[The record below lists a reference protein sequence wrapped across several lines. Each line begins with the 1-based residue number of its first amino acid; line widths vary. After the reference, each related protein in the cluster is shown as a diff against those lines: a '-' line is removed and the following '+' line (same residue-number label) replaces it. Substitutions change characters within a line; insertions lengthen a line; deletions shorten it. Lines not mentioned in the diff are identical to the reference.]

1 VIAQNRAVIW
11 ANSALKSFVG
21 VPTPSGFDAK
31 SNALNFASSYC
42 RACHEKRSKIRVAAL
57 PCLFNGLMA
66 TLILNLVLVDISVHM
81 MVQCIY
87 FSRMSM
93 HTCTQTSATSALGI
107 DFVSV
112 WRSSSS
118 FPTINSLTPPSLSC
132 KPPGLKFEGQKE
144 RASYYKSEKKVRLAT
159 FFCISFMQF
168 SAFTRCKDF

>member
-1 VIAQNRAVIW
+1 M
-11 ANSALKSFVG
+11 
-21 VPTPSGFDAK
+21 
-31 SNALNFASSYC
+31 
-42 RACHEKRSKIRVAAL
+42 AAL

-66 TLILNLVLVDISVHM
+66 ILIFNLVLLDISVHM

-87 FSRMSM
+87 FSRMPM

-144 RASYYKSEKKVRLAT
+144 RASYYKSEKVRLAT

-168 SAFTRCKDF
+168 SGFTQCKDFCSCPKKNISIIRINVSYTA